1 MKKSTQNKSV
11 DDRACVL
18 YIPGLFSR
26 DNPQSEAKKL
36 LRRIYPSRKYK
47 VELFPWQCVSIN
59 DSESL
64 SASARTDWQ
73 AIAKS
78 SILSKVTS
86 FFCKSNVF
94 NCLLMTVL
102 MNWHEERI
110 NAEKAAR
117 KLAETI
123 ASMPASKR
131 ERMVLIGH
139 SLGAY
144 IVVKALASLAGRH
157 MKISHAVLLG
167 AAVPHN
173 DKSILAACRA
183 TINPIDY
190 TVNHFDWALGL
201 YSIVNFHCPLGLAG
215 YSKTKTS
222 KMRAIKMSK
231 ISHSSEYYIR
241 QYAKD
246 KNISI
251 PEPKEQSSFSIP
263 VGDTVGMVA
272 GTVAGGVA
280 GAIIGG
286 PFLGAILGGM
296 IGCIVKKLVNAF
308 ITPKYDPGLEPGY

>member
-1 MKKSTQNKSV
+1 MKKFTQNKSV

-78 SILSKVTS
+78 SILSLVP
-86 FFCKSNVF
+86 
-94 NCLLMTVL
+94 LPDIIRYVL
-102 MNWHEERI
+102 MFCLMDWHEERK
-110 NAEKAAR
+110 NAEKVAR
-117 KLAETI
+117 KLAEKI
-123 ASMPASKR
+123 ASMPTTKR
-131 ERMVLIGH
+131 EKMVLIGH

-173 DKSILAACRA
+173 DPSISAACRA

-190 TVNHFDWALGL
+190 TVNNHDWALRL
-201 YSIVNFHCPLGLAG
+201 YPIVNFHYPLGLVG

-222 KMRAIKMSK
+222 KMRAIKVSK
-231 ISHSSEYYIR
+231 TCHSSEYYIF
-241 QYAKD
+241 QFAKD

-251 PEPKEQSSFSIP
+251 PEPKGQDLFSIP
-263 VGDTVGMVA
+263 IEDAVGMIA
-272 GTVAGGVA
+272 GTVAGIVSGAVLDSTFIGTIFA
-280 GAIIGG
+280 GIT
-286 PFLGAILGGM
+286 
-296 IGCIVKKLVNAF
+296 GCGVKKLTSAILV
-308 ITPKYDPGLEPGY
+308 PKYDPGLEPGY